1 MSKYKDVLKYIQL
14 YTGCNDHALK
24 RIDVMLHEQIKD
36 MPAKIVEKFVYVDKL
51 ARSKD
56 KPSQDL
62 KFWAYGYL
70 KVRDLTYQDIADKS
84 RKTSIIR
91 LRNDFCI
98 AAYKEGYGLSEI
110 GRYLGRDHSTIY
122 HCIYKIKTR

>member
-14 YTGCNDHALK
+14 YTGCTEHALK
-24 RIDVMLHEQIKD
+24 RIDAMLHEQIKD
-36 MPAKIVEKFVYVDKL
+36 GPAKVVEKFVYVDKL

-62 KFWAYGYL
+62 KFWAFGYL
-70 KVRDLTYQDIADKS
+70 KLRKLSYEQIADKS
-84 RKTSIIR
+84 RKTSVLR

-98 AAYKEGYGLSEI
+98 AAYKEGYTLSEI

-122 HCIYKIKTR
+122 HCIYRIKTK